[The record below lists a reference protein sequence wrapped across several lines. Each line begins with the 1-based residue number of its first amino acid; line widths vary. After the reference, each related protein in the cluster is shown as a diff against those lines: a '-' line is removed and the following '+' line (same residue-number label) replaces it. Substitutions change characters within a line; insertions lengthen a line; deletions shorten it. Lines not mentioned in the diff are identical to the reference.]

1 VADADG
7 FAGFRIS
14 FLLYSLEGSEPSHI
28 HVEHGENVAKFW
40 LDRVSVAE
48 SHGFRSHELNRIRAV
63 VIENRSKFQEAW
75 NAHFGHPI

>member
-1 VADADG
+1 MPTVLRVS
-7 FAGFRIS
+7 GFR
-14 FLLYSLEGSEPSHI
+14 FFFYSLEGSEPSHI

-40 LDRVSVAE
+40 LDPVSVAE